1 MAEDSDSRFS
11 SPSKRGHPPRVRKR
25 NSKFFNDDEDNTFSP
40 TKSSR
45 KSLKAPLVTRSVY
58 DKKTAQ
64 VMGVRLRNLLKLPKA
79 HKWVFYE
86 WFYSSL
92 DQTLFK
98 GENDFRVC
106 LRESFPQL
114 KVEKMRRIEWNKVR
128 RLMGKPRRCSSAF
141 FDEERGALQQ
151 KRLKIR
157 LLQQRKLGDVKTHE
171 ELPEEIPMHLVIGT
185 KVTARLRKPQDGLFT
200 GTVDALDTVH
210 NTYRITFDRHG
221 LGTHSVPDYEVRSCE
236 PVDTIPLMAFEEKQR
251 PRPAPIKAAENLMS
265 PPRFIPN
272 SLSGGYSL
280 EKDPLLSG
288 SPFKGQL
295 MSIDSGTYGG
305 FPIKFLVLVTRLTK
319 ILQIKKDGV
328 SKLKEMNAEAEKKK
342 SYQQPLT
349 ADFQKRYANIVL
361 ELESLNKDLGDC
373 LIGVQQYCQEIAPDL
388 GLKPI
393 DQPSMVKEKCDTDAK
408 KLVTKISSN
417 MFQSKKM
424 SANKPLMELVS
435 RLTSLMLQIKTF
447 SENELNSFEFKS
459 LQDTLNDVRNELDGN
474 NLNSF
479 KNNVEI
485 HINHIQ
491 SGLSQM
497 GNLHA
502 FSNPNFIT

>member
-1 MAEDSDSRFS
+1 AKFPHWESLFPFTFSWETALLFEIKNLTTGIIERFS

-86 WFYSSL
+86 
-92 DQTLFK
+92 TLFK

-280 EKDPLLSG
+280 
-288 SPFKGQL
+288 
-295 MSIDSGTYGG
+295 
-305 FPIKFLVLVTRLTK
+305 TRLTK

-424 SANKPLMELVS
+424 SANKPLMEL
-435 RLTSLMLQIKTF
+435 TF